1 MYSCVD
7 ICIVNIFEICYSI
20 YNKGAESQMALIV
33 IILLIYMF
41 YDYKRVENVKKES
54 YTNAQN
60 NSERQK
66 YWHEKVSNRKLED
79 EIMNKLLTAKDKCN
93 SELHQELMSVYE
105 ELGITNRAFDSYHN
119 YLDEI
124 RLVLMANRGYLPYE
138 VSESFFGY
146 RSRNNCNS
154 KFIENAEIIIPW
166 ANKQLNKRGIFENVY
181 ACSFSYGHEYYLFKS
196 QAYNEKKNE
205 GVKFTSY
212 YWGPQVENR
221 PMNKIHF

>member
-1 MYSCVD
+1 
-7 ICIVNIFEICYSI
+7 
-20 YNKGAESQMALIV
+20 MALIV

-41 YDYKRVENVKKES
+41 CDYKRVENVKKES

-79 EIMNKLLTAKDKCN
+79 EIMDKLLTAKDKRN

-105 ELGITNRAFDSYHN
+105 KLGITNRAFDSYHN

-166 ANKQLNKRGIFENVY
+166 ANKQLNNRGIFENVY

-196 QAYNEKKNE
+196 QAYNEKKSE